1 MENQRRTIM
10 WLIAAI
16 ILVVGLD
23 AYLFVAEVFKNQ

>member
-16 ILVVGLD
+16 VFVVGLD
-23 AYLFVAEVFKNQ
+23 AYLFAAEVFRNQ

>member
-16 ILVVGLD
+16 VLVVGLD
-23 AYLFVAEVFKNQ
+23 AYLFIAEVFKNQ

>member
-23 AYLFVAEVFKNQ
+23 AYLFAAEVFKNQ

>member
-16 ILVVGLD
+16 VLVVGLD
-23 AYLFVAEVFKNQ
+23 AYLFAAEVFKNQ

>member
-16 ILVVGLD
+16 VLVVGLD
-23 AYLFVAEVFKNQ
+23 AYLFIAEVFKN

>member
-16 ILVVGLD
+16 VLVVGLD
-23 AYLFVAEVFKNQ
+23 AYLFVAEVFRNQ

>member
-16 ILVVGLD
+16 VLVVGLD
-23 AYLFVAEVFKNQ
+23 ANLFAAEVFKNQ

>member
-16 ILVVGLD
+16 VLVVGLD
-23 AYLFVAEVFKNQ
+23 AYLFAAEVFRNQ

>member
-1 MENQRRTIM
+1 MEDQRRTIM

-23 AYLFVAEVFKNQ
+23 AYLFIAEVFRNQ